1 MENAVSAEQ
10 RYLLQR
16 MVNNMSI
23 RKCAVA
29 GQFYPNNINE
39 LNETIT
45 KIYNKEKNRIN
56 KEFYNKDI
64 VGGVVPHAGYIYSG
78 YEAVHFFDIL
88 KNSNTEYDTV
98 IIVNPSHSG
107 IGSSIAVDS
116 FDKWETPYGNVEID
130 KEFAKELKLPFS
142 DIAQKYEH
150 SGEVM
155 LPLLTYFLNYE
166 VKIVPITINFQSYEN
181 AKLIADRIYEAN
193 KKMNR
198 KIVIIA
204 SSDFSHYES
213 PEDGIRYDD
222 IVLEEI
228 ENLNSRGVYEKVVN
242 HGLTICGFGP
252 IMTLMEYSKLVR
264 GEPKSKILR
273 RGSSGDVAKM
283 DKVVDY
289 ITILFY

>member
-29 GQFYPNNINE
+29 GQFYPNHINE

-45 KIYNKEKNRIN
+45 KI
-56 KEFYNKDI
+56 YNKDI

-150 SGEVM
+150 TGEVM
-155 LPLLTYFLNYE
+155 RPL
-166 VKIVPITINFQSYEN
+166 
-181 AKLIADRIYEAN
+181 
-193 KKMNR
+193 
-198 KIVIIA
+198 
-204 SSDFSHYES
+204 
-213 PEDGIRYDD
+213 
-222 IVLEEI
+222 
-228 ENLNSRGVYEKVVN
+228 
-242 HGLTICGFGP
+242 
-252 IMTLMEYSKLVR
+252 
-264 GEPKSKILR
+264 
-273 RGSSGDVAKM
+273 
-283 DKVVDY
+283 
-289 ITILFY
+289 